1 MSSAIGTES
10 VVQESLAQ
18 CIAVQQAMLSSREF
32 VRAVEDAVETI
43 AKAVR
48 KEGRVLLAGNGASAT
63 CARHIAADLLGH
75 PQTER
80 RAIPAMAL
88 DENTSAATASG
99 TDMGYDKVF
108 SRQVEAFGRSG
119 DVLIAISA
127 SGNSRNVLRAVLMA
141 SALRMK
147 TIGWTGRSGG
157 KLKNTVDLCLN
168 IPSQETSRI
177 HEAHLVLGHVIAAA
191 VEAEI
196 FRR

>member
-1 MSSAIGTES
+1 MSSATIAES
-10 VVQESLAQ
+10 AVEESLAQ
-18 CIAVQQAMLSSREF
+18 SIAVQQAMLSSREF
-32 VRAVEDAVETI
+32 VRAVDDAVETI
-43 AKAVR
+43 VKAVR

-75 PQTER
+75 PQAER

-88 DENTSAATASG
+88 DESTGAATATG
-99 TDMGYDKVF
+99 TDIGYDKVF

-119 DVLIAISA
+119 DVLVAISA

-157 KLKNTVDLCLN
+157 KLKNTVDLCLCV
-168 IPSQETSRI
+168 PSQETSRI
-177 HEAHLVLGHVIAAA
+177 HEAHLILGHVIAEA